1 MQENNK
7 NQTAEQETPVTE
19 ETVTETVETEETVAT
34 EYEETAKL
42 QAQIAELE
50 EKLAKQEDVFKR
62 TAAEYDNYRKR
73 TAREMS
79 AISADAKAEVLK
91 ELLPVVD
98 NLERAV
104 AFQDS
109 SPEDIRKGLEMVM
122 NQLLS
127 AFGKLGVEAIEGQNI
142 PFDPNMHNA
151 VMHIEDEELEQNT
164 VAETFQKGYK
174 MGDKI
179 LRYAM
184 VKVAN

>member
-1 MQENNK
+1 
-7 NQTAEQETPVTE
+7 
-19 ETVTETVETEETVAT
+19 
-34 EYEETAKL
+34 
-42 QAQIAELE
+42 
-50 EKLAKQEDVFKR
+50 
-62 TAAEYDNYRKR
+62 
-73 TAREMS
+73 MS